1 MISCMQFEQNES
13 STTRKCV
20 DAVKRYLDKIK
31 EIKSYRVNCHGE
43 KDETV
48 GVIAVLTIEMT
59 PHEGKTVELRLK
71 LWLEPVSLTLDTED
85 TNKKKRLTSR
95 RSTLASQ

>member
-1 MISCMQFEQNES
+1 MISCLQFEQNKS
-13 STTRKCV
+13 STMRKCV
-20 DAVKRYLDKIK
+20 DTVKRYLDKIK

-71 LWLEPVSLTLDTED
+71 LWLEPVPLGLED
-85 TNKKKRLTSR
+85 TSKKKKLMSR
-95 RSTLASQ
+95 I